1 MRAVSLR
8 GPVAVALPA
17 TPPTEPAPVAP
28 KKIGRGRDTFTVAL
42 ARPMQLAAARRAPY
56 SPHAEHNIDE
66 VTPAVRAALEASGAR
81 AFLATLDASA
91 AMIAVLSCVA
101 AAVRCPVR
109 WRAGCNDFNSDNHDA
124 QGNGWGRFIAAVE
137 DLDAPVSGQTARRR
151 WKAAVDAG
159 QGVRVEQND
168 QGPRCTS
175 GPRKAQGK
183 GRARPKKAAPWKS
196 PTKGRKSGEL
206 FPSAATLYKAKRI
219 RSLAYV
225 AAAELRR
232 VLTTPE
238 LAPLI
243 RELAA
248 RLPLSF
254 RKACGYARSKTRTY
268 TGAIRLSRAQ
278 VNAAKA
284 YRKIEVAGIQAAKEK
299 RARTARDPLVISKEP
314 SFRGSKDSKEAP
326 EGPPPLPPVGR
337 PVTPANHGGPSPA
350 TRASTW
356 LSEGKST
363 SRAARGELP
372 WTKYLPQPDSSLNS
386 KGPENAD

>member
-28 KKIGRGRDTFTVAL
+28 KKIGKGRDPFTISY
-42 ARPMQLAAARRAPY
+42 ARPMQLTAARRAPY
-56 SPHAEHNIDE
+56 SPHAEQNIDAII
-66 VTPAVRAALEASGAR
+66 PAVRAALDACGAR
-81 AFLATLDASA
+81 AYLATMDAASA
-91 AMIAVLSCVA
+91 MVAVLACVA

-109 WRAGCNDFNSDNHDA
+109 WRAGCNDFNSENHDA
-124 QGNGWGRFIAAVE
+124 QGNGWGRFVAAVE
-137 DLDAPVSGQTARRR
+137 GLDAPVSGQTARRR
-151 WKAAVDAG
+151 WRDAHAAG

-175 GPRKAQGK
+175 GPRRAAGK
-183 GRARPKKAAPWKS
+183 GRGRPRAPVAWKS

-206 FPSAATLYKAKRI
+206 FASAGQLYKAKRI

-232 VLTTPE
+232 AHGDAE

-243 RELAA
+243 RELAG
-248 RLPLSF
+248 RLPLAF

-268 TGAIRLSRAQ
+268 TGAIRLSRAE
-278 VNAAKA
+278 VNSAKQ
-284 YRKIEVAGIQAAKEK
+284 YRRLEVAGIAAAKEQAS
-299 RARTARDPLVISKEP
+299 RAARSPLVISKEP

-326 EGPPPLPPVGR
+326 EAPPSPPPVGR
-337 PVTPANHGGPSPA
+337 PMPTSNPERPRPA
-350 TRASTW
+350 TGAGLVSA
-356 LSEGKST
+356 EGKST
-363 SRAARGELP
+363 PRAARELP
-372 WTKYLPQPDSSLNS
+372 WTKYLRPERT
-386 KGPENAD
+386 ENAD